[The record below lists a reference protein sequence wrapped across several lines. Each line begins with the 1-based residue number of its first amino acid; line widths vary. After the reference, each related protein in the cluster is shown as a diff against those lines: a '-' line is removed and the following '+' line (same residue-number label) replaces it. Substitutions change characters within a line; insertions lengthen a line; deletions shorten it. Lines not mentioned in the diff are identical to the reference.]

1 MTTRHSTSGLL
12 IPSATRFGR
21 GRTLCQRNIAFMPR
35 QNDNNGAEATTPR
48 LAQRPAE
55 HDSAPNPPCRNIL
68 ARSHIGVSDR
78 AAHPLSP

>member
-55 HDSAPNPPCRNIL
+55 HDSAPNPPCRNIR
-68 ARSHIGVSDR
+68 ARTATRILDG
-78 AAHPLSP
+78 ATHPLSP

>member
-55 HDSAPNPPCRNIL
+55 HDSAHNPPCRNIL

>member
-35 QNDNNGAEATTPR
+35 QNDNNGAEATTPKAR
-48 LAQRPAE
+48 ATPRRAQQRAQ
-55 HDSAPNPPCRNIL
+55 SACRNIM

-78 AAHPLSP
+78 PAHPLSP